1 MAGKSQRF
9 YDAGYNIPKFLI
21 NIFGRSMIAHVLSV
35 FKDVDD
41 ILVIVNESDYHNFN
55 LGKILTDIRSDI
67 KIAVIAPHSFGPS
80 YSILKASKEVNKS
93 KKIIVHYCDFS
104 GNWELS
110 DVVYA
115 LDYYDGVYVGFEGF
129 QPNRSLNA
137 TKFAYAK
144 VNETNQLSEI
154 KEKGSFTS
162 NPELELASSGIY
174 GFASGDILIKAIEAQ
189 FQSKLDI
196 NGEYYTSLT
205 QSIMLKNS
213 MKIYAISM
221 KCFFGWGTPEDLE
234 DYIYFSSIFKS
245 LNQETYQTGLITHKV
260 IILSGGQSSRL
271 KIAGEIPKQL
281 KIIKN
286 DSNLLD
292 LSVGLNSNI
301 SNVYMVAVEN
311 VYSAVKNYWNIPLN
325 NLKILSHSS
334 ESQLATVQLGLE
346 LIQPKDCIVTFL
358 ASDNIVLLDEL
369 IAEIFLDSDI
379 TVWCASKYPVS
390 RTNPN
395 QYSWIKVSDEN
406 NVEETMYKS
415 APDGIW
421 NWKIMTGNFTFKNS
435 RILIEL
441 IDNYKAEIGIRNH
454 EPMLDDFI
462 EFDLRSGL
470 KIKAFDVGNF
480 FTLGTKLENNL
491 YDYFMANLDFVS
503 R

>member
-21 NIFGRSMIAHVLSV
+21 DIFGKSMIAHVLTV

-41 ILVIVNESDYHNFN
+41 VLVIVNEGDYHNFK
-55 LGKILTDIRSDI
+55 LDKVLSDIRSNI
-67 KIAVIAPHSFGPS
+67 KIAVIAQHSFGPS
-80 YSILKASKEVNKS
+80 YSILMASKEVSKD

-104 GNWELS
+104 GNWKLS
-110 DVVYA
+110 DVVDH

-144 VNETNQLSEI
+144 VNDKNQITEI

-162 NPELELASSGIY
+162 YPELELASSGIY

-189 FQSKLDI
+189 FQSKLDV

-205 QSIMLKNS
+205 QSVMLKNG
-213 MKIYAISM
+213 MKISAIFM

-234 DYIYFSSIFKS
+234 DYIYFSSICKS
-245 LNQETYQTGLITHKV
+245 LNQETYQTGLITHKA

-271 KIAGEIPKQL
+271 KIAGELPKQL

-286 DSNLLD
+286 DTNLLD
-292 LSVGLNSNI
+292 LSVKLNSDI

-311 VYSAVKNYWNIPLN
+311 VYSEVKNYWNIPQK

-334 ESQLATVQLGLE
+334 ESQLATVQLGLD
-346 LIQPKDCIVTFL
+346 LIQSKDFMVTFL
-358 ASDNIVLLDEL
+358 ASDNIVLLNDL
-369 IAEIFLDSDI
+369 TAGLFLDSDI

-406 NVEETMYKS
+406 NVEETIYKS

-435 RILIEL
+435 QVLLEL
-441 IDNYKAEIGIRNH
+441 IDKYKSEIGIRNH

-462 EFDLRSGL
+462 EFGIRSGL
-470 KIKAFDVGNF
+470 KIKAFDVGYF
-480 FTLGTKLENNL
+480 LTLGTKLENNL
-491 YDYFMANLDFVS
+491 YDYFMSNLDFIS